1 MSYWFLSRILS
12 AALLCGMLA
21 GPVMAGPILPV
32 SYDMANGHGHPSGG
46 WRNYWDKSYDGLG
59 SVTTDNAPLTG
70 GLGDLVDG
78 VIPTLNWNFV
88 ENNEGTGPYVGWIN
102 VNPTILFHFDAGEII
117 EEVYIPTDDSH
128 GQGGVSPP
136 SAVVINGVSYAVVR
150 QDPSSR
156 TPFAIGVTGLA
167 LSGTVSVQLMRDTPW
182 VFISEVQFA
191 GQESVIASATDV
203 PEPGT
208 MMLLAGGL
216 VGLAGVRRRIAA
228 R

>member
-1 MSYWFLSRILS
+1 M
-12 AALLCGMLA
+12 
-21 GPVMAGPILPV
+21 
-32 SYDMANGHGHPSGG
+32 
-46 WRNYWDKSYDGLG
+46 
-59 SVTTDNAPLTG
+59 
-70 GLGDLVDG
+70 
-78 VIPTLNWNFV
+78 
-88 ENNEGTGPYVGWIN
+88 PYI
-102 VNPTILFHFDAGEII
+102 H
-117 EEVYIPTDDSH
+117 TDDSQ

-136 SAVVINGVSYAVVR
+136 SAVVINGVSYDVVR

-191 GQESVIASATDV
+191 GQESVIASTSSTSV

-228 R
+228 G